1 MILVTGG
8 TGLVGSH
15 LLYHLVQDQ
24 PAIRALYRSDKKLES
39 VRRVFSYYTRDP
51 HGLFER
57 IEWVKT
63 DLNDL
68 PGLEKA
74 FENITDVYHC
84 AALISFNPADLP
96 DLIRSN
102 EMATANVVNQCIARN
117 INKLCYVSSI
127 AAIGKNPASTKVAES
142 NEWQN
147 TPGNPY
153 ALTKHLAEMEVWRGS
168 QEGIP
173 VVIVNPGVILGPGYW
188 ETGSG
193 KLFQMADRSPRFY
206 PPGGTGFVTVEDVV
220 RMMIQLMHSEIKNE
234 RFLAVGDNLSYF
246 EILTKLGQLLNKRTP
261 TKMIPHWLLGLLW
274 RLDWLRHSIGRK
286 NRKLT
291 KAQAISLRHR
301 VHYDSNKANEILN
314 FNYQP
319 LDEYLAFCCEKF
331 RESYPVAAS

>member
-15 LLYHLVQDQ
+15 LLYHLVQGQ
-24 PAIRALYRSDKKLES
+24 PAVRAVYRSEEKLES
-39 VRRVFSYYTRDP
+39 VRRVFSYYTQDTSL
-51 HGLFER
+51 LFDK

-68 PGLEKA
+68 PDLEKA
-74 FENITDVYHC
+74 FEDITHVYHC
-84 AALISFNPADLP
+84 AALISFNPGDLP

-102 EMATANVVNQCIARN
+102 EIATANVVNLCIARN
-117 INKLCYVSSI
+117 ISKLCYVSSI
-127 AAIGKNPASTKVAES
+127 AAIGKNPASIQITES

-147 TPGNPY
+147 KHGNPY

-173 VVIVNPGVILGPGYW
+173 VVIVNPGVILGPGFW

-193 KLFQMADRSPRFY
+193 KLFTTADRAPRFY

-220 RMMIQLMHSEIKNE
+220 RMMIQLMHSQIKNE
-234 RFLAVGDNLSYF
+234 RFIAVGDNLSYF
-246 EILTKLGQLLNKRTP
+246 EILSKLGQLMNRRTP
-261 TKMIPHWLLGLLW
+261 RAQIPYWLLGLLW
-274 RLDWLRHSIGRK
+274 RLDWVRHLFGAK
-286 NRKLT
+286 NRKIT
-291 KAQAISLRHR
+291 RAQVNSFRRR
-301 VHYDSNKANEILN
+301 VHYDSKKAIEKLD

-319 LDEYLAFCCEKF
+319 LDEYLSFCCEKF
-331 RESYPVAAS
+331 REAYPVPAS